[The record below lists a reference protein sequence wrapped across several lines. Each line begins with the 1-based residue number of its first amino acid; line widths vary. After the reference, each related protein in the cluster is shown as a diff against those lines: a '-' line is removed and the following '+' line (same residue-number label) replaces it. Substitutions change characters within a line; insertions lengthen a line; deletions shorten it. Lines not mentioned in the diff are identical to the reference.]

1 MVPSVHIIGCGLIGT
16 SIALSLRKSG
26 YKVSAEDINADH
38 VAQAQDLGV
47 SATLSRQQP
56 VAKSDRHPEVVF
68 VCVPPGVAA
77 ESIKVGGN
85 EYKAYFGSASA
96 QNKGHNNHTEGILR
110 NISSSGMTYEDRL
123 KEIKQDL
130 QSSISYAGGRDLA
143 CLKKVG
149 YHLA

>member
-56 VAKSDRHPEVVF
+56 GENLIEHLRWYSS
-68 VCVPPGVAA
+68 VCLQVLPQ
-77 ESIKVGGN
+77 SQLR
-85 EYKAYFGSASA
+85 SRS
-96 QNKGHNNHTEGILR
+96 QN
-110 NISSSGMTYEDRL
+110 
-123 KEIKQDL
+123 
-130 QSSISYAGGRDLA
+130 LA
-143 CLKKVG
+143 VR
-149 YHLA
+149 